1 MAFVKVL
8 KNKSYFKRY
17 QVQKRRRREG
27 KTDFQARRKMIRQDK
42 NKYNN
47 KKYRL
52 IARFTNSRVIC
63 QVAYATIA
71 GDKIVASA
79 TSDELKNFG
88 VPVGHKNYA
97 AAYCTGLLVARRT
110 LKRFGQDEMIKGKAE
125 INGEEYHVE
134 EDEVFE
140 ETEPRLP
147 RPFKVIL
154 DVGLRRTVTGARMW
168 GALKGAADGGLH
180 VPHSAK
186 NFPGFKPAEEKGADP
201 EYDAEVHKDKI
212 FGANIKEYMETMQEE
227 DSTKYD
233 AHFSK
238 FINNGIDAD
247 GLEDMYKQCHAKIR
261 ENPDRKSAGKKGVTW
276 VRKGNKVTSS
286 NGTEVNRSIKLSLK
300 QRRAKVQM
308 KIEAAKARVMAD
320 DE

>member
-52 IARFTNSRVIC
+52 IVRFTNSKVIC
-63 QVAYATIA
+63 QVAYATIG
-71 GDKIVASA
+71 GDKIVCSA
-79 TSDELKNFG
+79 TSSELTKFG

-97 AAYCTGLLVARRT
+97 AAYCTGLLIARRT
-110 LKRFGQDEMIKGKAE
+110 LKKFGQDGAIKGKE
-125 INGEEYHVE
+125 TLDGEEYHIE
-134 EDEVFE
+134 EE
-140 ETEPRLP
+140 ETDQ

-154 DVGLRRTVTGARMW
+154 DVGIRRTCVGARMW

-201 EYDAEVHKDKI
+201 EYDAEAHKEKI
-212 FGANIKEYMETMQEE
+212 FGAHVKEYMEMLQEE
-227 DSTKYD
+227 DPTKYE

-238 FINNGIDAD
+238 FIENSIDPEKV
-247 GLEDMYKQCHAKIR
+247 EDMYTAAHSKIR
-261 ENPDRKSAGKKGVTW
+261 ENPDFKPAGKKGITW
-276 VRKGNKVTSS
+276 KRKGNKVTSS
-286 NGTEVNRSIKLSLK
+286 DGKDVVRSTKLSLK
-300 QRRAKVQM
+300 QRREKVAQKIAAAQAKM
-308 KIEAAKARVMAD
+308 MAD
-320 DE
+320 DD